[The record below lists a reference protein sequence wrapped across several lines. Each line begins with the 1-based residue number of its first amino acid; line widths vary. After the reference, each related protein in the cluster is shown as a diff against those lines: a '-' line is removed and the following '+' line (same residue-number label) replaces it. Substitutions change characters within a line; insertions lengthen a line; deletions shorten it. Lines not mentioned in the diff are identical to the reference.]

1 MPDLITHLVA
11 TNLSVKLPSL
21 FNNKVYKYFEEY
33 RLLIFLGA
41 IFPDLVSKFP
51 SYISMTLYNFSTS
64 LHSPI
69 VVLIAAFILTR
80 FVYIKEKSISFYT
93 LATFS
98 MFHILVDNFQKGI
111 NPGYQVFFP
120 LSLDRYSFNLISSEM
135 YIYLAAIMLFVSIVI
150 EFYFYRRN
158 KKSTN

>member
-21 FNNKVYKYFEEY
+21 FNSKVYKYFEEY
-33 RLLIFLGA
+33 RLFIFLGA

-51 SYISMTLYNFSTS
+51 RYISMTLYNFSTP

-69 VVLIAAFILTR
+69 VVLIAAFIFTR
-80 FVYIKEKSISFYT
+80 FIYIKEKSVSFYT

-135 YIYLAAIMLFVSIVI
+135 YIYLATIMLFVSIVI
-150 EFYFYRRN
+150 EFYFYRKN

>member
-1 MPDLITHLVA
+1 
-11 TNLSVKLPSL
+11 
-21 FNNKVYKYFEEY
+21 
-33 RLLIFLGA
+33 
-41 IFPDLVSKFP
+41 
-51 SYISMTLYNFSTS
+51 MTLYNFSTP

-69 VVLIAAFILTR
+69 IVLIAAFIFTR
-80 FVYIKEKSISFYT
+80 FVYINEKKVSFYT

>member
-1 MPDLITHLVA
+1 MPDLVTHLVA

-21 FNNKVYKYFEEY
+21 FNNKVYKYFQEY
-33 RLLIFLGA
+33 RLLIFLVA
-41 IFPDLVSKFP
+41 IFTDLVSKFP
-51 SYISMTLYNFSTS
+51 RYISMTLYNFSTP

-69 VVLIAAFILTR
+69 IVLIAAFIFTR
-80 FVYIKEKSISFYT
+80 FVYINEKRVSFYT

-111 NPGYQVFFP
+111 NPGYQIFFP

-135 YIYLAAIMLFVSIVI
+135 YIYLAAIMLFVSVVI

>member
-21 FNNKVYKYFEEY
+21 FNNKVYKYFQEY

-41 IFPDLVSKFP
+41 IFPDLISKFP
-51 SYISMTLYNFSTS
+51 RYMSMSLYNFSTP

-69 VVLIAAFILTR
+69 VVLIAAFIFTR

-98 MFHILVDNFQKGI
+98 MLHILADNFQKGI
-111 NPGYQVFFP
+111 NPGYQIFFP
-120 LSLDRYSFNLISSEM
+120 FSLDRYGFNLINSEV
-135 YIYLAAIMLFVSIVI
+135 YIYITAIMLLVSIII
-150 EFYFYRRN
+150 EFYFYRKN